1 MCNLYYYD
9 VHVQL
14 AKKEKEIAN
23 CGNFV
28 TAAILDILEMWSKE
42 FSEGEIINLNVVM
55 KSCSDE
61 KDEDVPETAM
71 PAKTYPVK
79 GILEIFHDI
88 ENAKEKILNA
98 DPAL

>member
-1 MCNLYYYD
+1 
-9 VHVQL
+9 
-14 AKKEKEIAN
+14 
-23 CGNFV
+23 
-28 TAAILDILEMWSKE
+28 MWSKE

-79 GILEIFHDI
+79 GLLKIFHDI

>member
-61 KDEDVPETAM
+61 KDEDVPE
-71 PAKTYPVK
+71 YSQNSHVK
-79 GILEIFHDI
+79 GAFAIISQYER
-88 ENAKEKILNA
+88 EKMKCLKLIQT
-98 DPAL
+98 